1 MSFELVYISK
11 AGNHSYW
18 TRNHNFSKKIDNHF
32 QWAQIKEIQVQLLAK
47 KYPTIFQNKNDQRF
61 SVLNTDTN
69 DLQPL
74 PNSSDPDFDHEHAI
88 PNVTKQRPYP
98 QAVITQAIQKQLD
111 TGKKSFVIVTVVDQS
126 FQYLDTTQKN
136 HGDFVP
142 ILNKQ
147 VRRWDDSTKAIKTAE
162 TLYKNQKFWKECSNV
177 EDKLLCVL
185 DAKKDIV
192 IWSSDDPNIQLNP
205 TAQLLA
211 QLQQLDTQLQKHF
224 HPTDDS
230 DIDDDNSMMKQGPD
244 LNLGGIDAPHVFE
257 ALEYLIHALTWRE
270 KVNQLLN
277 YYDKRIL
284 QDQLHTVELTDLSHF
299 KAKDF
304 IEYLQR
310 SRRNRRQIKDLSII
324 LDCLADNMDADAIL
338 AGLKNHPSLHNH
350 YCYRDQATAEMM
362 KKLSC

>member
-1 MSFELVYISK
+1 MAFELVYISK

-18 TRNHNFSKKIDNHF
+18 TRNHNFSKKMDNHF
-32 QWAQIKEIQVQLLAK
+32 QWTKIKEIQVQQLTK
-47 KYPTIFQNKNDQRF
+47 KHPTIFRTKNEQRF
-61 SVLNTDTN
+61 YILNTDTH

-74 PNSSDPDFDHEHAI
+74 LNASDFTSNEQTTPD
-88 PNVTKQRPYP
+88 VTKQKTYP
-98 QAVITQAIQKQLD
+98 QAVITQAIQKQLASS
-111 TGKKSFVIVTVVDQS
+111 KKSFVIVTIVDQS
-126 FQYLDTTQKN
+126 FQYLDTTLNN

-162 TLYKNQKFWKECSNV
+162 TLYKNEKFWNECSIF

-192 IWSSDDPNIQLNP
+192 IWSSEDPDAQLSA
-205 TAQLLA
+205 TSQLLA
-211 QLQQLDTQLQKHF
+211 RLQQLDTQLQAHF
-224 HPTDDS
+224 QPTNAA
-230 DIDDDNSMMKQGPD
+230 DIDDNTLMMKQRPEI
-244 LNLGGIDAPHVFE
+244 NLSDIDAPHVFA
-257 ALEYLIHALTWRE
+257 ALAYLVHALSFQE
-270 KVNQLLN
+270 KVNKLLN

-299 KAKDF
+299 KAKEF
-304 IEYLQR
+304 LEYLQQ
-310 SRRNRRQIKDLSII
+310 SRHDRRKIKDLSIM
-324 LDCLADNMDADAIL
+324 LNCLADNMDVDAIL

-350 YCYRDQATAEMM
+350 YCYRDQATAQMM